1 MPLIYAQISADV
13 LSLRHLRC
21 ISSALSA
28 GKFFVPADAA
38 DFIRRFSLMF
48 YFCAICGKDFCRMQ
62 LLLKL
67 RALRCSWKSNHIAN
81 IVHTGYKLY
90 HSFKT

>member
-1 MPLIYAQISADV
+1 MFYLCAICVVFHLCY
-13 LSLRHLRC
+13 LRE
-21 ISSALSA
+21 S
-28 GKFFVPADAA
+28 FVPADAA

-67 RALRCSWKSNHIAN
+67 RAFWRSGKSNHITN
-81 IVHTGYKLY
+81 VVHAGHKLH